1 MIVDGQSVKFSKDEI
16 AGLGISGVDYGG
28 KRYVTNAHYTQEVA
42 QNMLAKFEAVI
53 EDIKHCLHYDYK
65 QL

>member
-28 KRYVTNAHYTQEVA
+28 KWYVIHAHYTQEVA
-42 QNMLAKFEAVI
+42 QNMLPSLKR
-53 EDIKHCLHYDYK
+53 
-65 QL
+65 